1 MIIIDATR
9 EKKFNFPLAEQKF
22 IIINDEYLLQYWSI
36 EYHNRYWHQWF
47 RVKNLFNTLTFF
59 LEKIENNDQF
69 LFFLLFALDHHYHH
83 QHNNNND
90 DAWCNFNDMFFFGN
104 HIWCWWI
111 RWWLLPISWLMF
123 DTMVHRLKKFEVI
136 HLHVFS
142 SMKKTRDGLR
152 VVRCHF
158 DRYYFYYL

>member
-1 MIIIDATR
+1 MTWSWLSIKMSCTVDRPGVLVKKNFYFLLMMINDAIR

-47 RVKNLFNTLTFF
+47 RVKNLFNILNTLTFF

-90 DAWCNFNDMFFFGN
+90 DAWCNFNDMFF
-104 HIWCWWI
+104 
-111 RWWLLPISWLMF
+111 L
-123 DTMVHRLKKFEVI
+123 VI
-136 HLHVFS
+136 IYDV
-142 SMKKTRDGLR
+142 DE
-152 VVRCHF
+152 
-158 DRYYFYYL
+158 